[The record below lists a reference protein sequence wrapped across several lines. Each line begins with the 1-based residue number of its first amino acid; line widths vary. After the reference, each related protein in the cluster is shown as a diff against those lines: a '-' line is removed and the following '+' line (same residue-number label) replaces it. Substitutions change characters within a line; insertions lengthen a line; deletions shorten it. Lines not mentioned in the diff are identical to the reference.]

1 MKLQNLFFTATAVQ
15 SHRDARIQEQG
26 SRDEDGRPGS
36 ETDQARPASPV
47 QEDCGQCDMLG
58 VVPEMYTP
66 NPTYGAMA
74 TGATCTELARLDGKE
89 YNIPDCMPWGIFDG
103 KIIFRLASYE
113 YTRSRAHQACQVTQ
127 YPSAIFGYRL

>member
-15 SHRDARIQEQG
+15 SQRDARI
-26 SRDEDGRPGS
+26 
-36 ETDQARPASPV
+36 

-66 NPTYGAMA
+66 NPTYGDMA
-74 TGATCTELARLDGKE
+74 TGAACTELARLDGKE

-127 YPSAIFGYRL
+127 YLCHRALASGCSAQTIKTVFR